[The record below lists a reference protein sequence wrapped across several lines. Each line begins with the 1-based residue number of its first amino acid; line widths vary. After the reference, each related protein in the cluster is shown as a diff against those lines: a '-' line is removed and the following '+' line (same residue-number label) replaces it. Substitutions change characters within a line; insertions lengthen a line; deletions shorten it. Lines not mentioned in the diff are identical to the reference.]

1 MYLKNHR
8 GSEKGM
14 SEIDSY
20 SGSSKESQSDES
32 ISFKEKV
39 TKGRSGFKRKLW
51 LFWALLGPGIISSL
65 ANNDA
70 GGMISYTMTG
80 ATFGIS
86 FFLPLL
92 FLLAPIDYNM
102 QEMSMRLGAVTK
114 TEYRELLL
122 RHFGSF
128 WHYASVAALALAN
141 LMYIVTEFIG
151 MTAGLTLIGLPLLI
165 SDLISFA
172 FVCFVMFFMGYW
184 SKERLG
190 IFVGVIN
197 IVFIIVAFMSHPDPT
212 EIGKVFTSW
221 PSISWDL
228 KENGMLVFILA
239 TIGNAIAPFMLYYN
253 NNTTLDKGL
262 TRKDLRL
269 GRIDIALGSLLQPI
283 FAAAVMICGAAL
295 VGQVAN
301 LDESNPAELIT
312 AFIPVTGHL
321 GSILFALGLFNAGWL
336 AAITISF
343 SSSYTIAG
351 AFGWKRSQNHKI
363 SEAPKFYGLYFGCL
377 LLGAVIILIPGLPLS
392 MIAVFTQ
399 IFAIMLFVPDLIFLV
414 LLTNNRKV
422 MGEHANSRWKRIVG
436 WGIVSLYSAVS
447 VITIIL
453 TINGTMS

>member
-1 MYLKNHR
+1 
-8 GSEKGM
+8 M
-14 SEIDSY
+14 SERDLHSV
-20 SGSSKESQSDES
+20 SSKEITSDEN
-32 ISFKEKV
+32 ISFQERV
-39 TKGRSGFKRKLW
+39 TKGRSGFKKKLW

-65 ANNDA
+65 SNNDA

-92 FLLAPIDYNM
+92 FLLAPIDYSM

-114 TEYRELLL
+114 TEYRQLLQ

-128 WHYASVAALALAN
+128 WHYTSVAALALAN

-151 MTAGLTLIGLPLLI
+151 MTAGLTLIGLPLWI
-165 SDLISFA
+165 SDLISLA

-190 IFVGVIN
+190 IFVGIIN
-197 IVFIIVAFMSHPDPT
+197 VVFIIVAFLSHPDPA
-212 EIGKVFTSW
+212 EIGKVFSSW
-221 PSISWDL
+221 PSISWNLHSD
-228 KENGMLVFILA
+228 GMLVFILA

-301 LDESNPAELIT
+301 LDDSNPAELIS
-312 AFIPVTGHL
+312 AFVPVTGHL
-321 GSILFALGLFNAGWL
+321 GSVLFALGLFNAGWL

-343 SSSYTIAG
+343 SSAYTVAG

-377 LLGAVIILIPGLPLS
+377 LIGAVVILIPGLPLS
-392 MIAVFTQ
+392 MMAVFTQ

-414 LLTNNRKV
+414 MLTNNRKI
-422 MGEHANSRWKRIVG
+422 MGEHANSWWNRIFG

>member
-1 MYLKNHR
+1 
-8 GSEKGM
+8 M
-14 SEIDSY
+14 SKIESI
-20 SGSSKESQSDES
+20 SSSES

-39 TKGRSGFKRKLW
+39 TKGRAGFKRKLW

-65 ANNDA
+65 SNNDA

-122 RHFGSF
+122 RHFGKF

-141 LMYIVTEFIG
+141 LMYIVTEFVG
-151 MTAGLTLIGLPLLI
+151 MTAGLTLMGLSLWV

-172 FVCFVMFFMGYW
+172 FVCVVMLFMGYW

-190 IFVGVIN
+190 IFVGIIN
-197 IVFIIVAFMSHPDPT
+197 VVFIIVAFMSHPAPA
-212 EIGKVFTSW
+212 EIGKVFSSW
-221 PSISWDL
+221 PNISWDL
-228 KENGMLVFILA
+228 HENGMLVFILA
-239 TIGNAIAPFMLYYN
+239 TVGNAIAPFILYYN

-262 TRKDLRL
+262 THKDLRL
-269 GRIDIALGSLLQPI
+269 GRIDIAIGSLLQLL

-295 VGQVAN
+295 MGHVAN
-301 LDESNPAELIT
+301 LDESNPAELIN
-312 AFIPVTGHL
+312 AFVPVTGRL

-343 SSSYTIAG
+343 SSSYTVAG
-351 AFGWKRSQNHKI
+351 AFGWKKSQNHKI

-377 LLGAVIILIPGLPLS
+377 FLGAVIILIPGLPLS
-392 MIAVFTQ
+392 MMAVFTQ
-399 IFAIMLFVPDLIFLV
+399 IFATMLFVPDLIFLV
-414 LLTNNRKV
+414 LLTNNRKL
-422 MGEHANSRWKRIVG
+422 MGEYANPRWKQLFG
-436 WGIVSLYSAVS
+436 WGMVSLYSIVS

-453 TINGTMS
+453 TIHGAIS

>member
-1 MYLKNHR
+1 M
-8 GSEKGM
+8 
-14 SEIDSY
+14 D
-20 SGSSKESQSDES
+20 DS
-32 ISFKEKV
+32 ISFKEKM
-39 TKGRSGFKRKLW
+39 TKGRSGFKRRLW

-65 ANNDA
+65 SNNDA

-80 ATFGIS
+80 AMFGIS

-114 TEYRELLL
+114 IEYRELLL
-122 RHFGSF
+122 RNFGKF
-128 WHYASVAALALAN
+128 WHWTSVAALALAN
-141 LMYIVTEFIG
+141 LMYIVTEFVG
-151 MTAGLTLIGLPLLI
+151 MTAGLTLMGLPLWVA
-165 SDLISFA
+165 DVISFA
-172 FVCFVMFFMGYW
+172 FVCCILLCMGYW

-190 IFVGVIN
+190 ILVGAVN
-197 IVFIIVAFMSHPDPT
+197 IVFIIVAFLSQPDPA

-228 KENGMLVFILA
+228 NENGALVFILA

-269 GRIDIALGSLLQPI
+269 GRIDIGIGSLLQPI
-283 FAAAVMICGAAL
+283 FAACVMIAGAAL
-295 VGQVAN
+295 YGQVAN
-301 LDESNPAELIT
+301 LDESNPADLIT
-312 AFIPVTGHL
+312 AFVPVTGNL
-321 GSILFALGLFNAGWL
+321 GSVLFALGLFNAGWL

-343 SSSYTIAG
+343 SSSYTVAG

-363 SEAPKFYGLYFGCL
+363 SEAPKFYAFYFGCL
-377 LLGAVIILIPGLPLS
+377 LVGAVVILIPNLPLS
-392 MIAVFTQ
+392 MLAVFTQ

-414 LLTNNRKV
+414 LLTNNRKL
-422 MGEHANSRWKRIVG
+422 MGKYANSPWKRTFG
-436 WGIVSLYSAVS
+436 WGMVLLYGAVS

-453 TINGTMS
+453 TINGTMSP